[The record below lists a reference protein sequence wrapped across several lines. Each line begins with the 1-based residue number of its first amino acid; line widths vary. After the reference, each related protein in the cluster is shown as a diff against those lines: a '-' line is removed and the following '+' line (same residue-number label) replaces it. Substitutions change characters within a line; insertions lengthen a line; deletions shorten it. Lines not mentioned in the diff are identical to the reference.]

1 MLTALPVI
9 VGSECVTGVIA
20 PMTPNGACSMT
31 ARPWSPLKTS
41 LRMNSTPGV
50 RSPSVL
56 SFSILCSSRPIL
68 VSSISIVPSS
78 THWSIEMRRMWSMI
92 RLRSSIVRSLSCSNA
107 SVGGGDGFVDV
118 GEHAVAAA
126 DSRGRWPL
134 RCHRS
139 RAHLARALARRRCG
153 SVLRWLAWID
163 FVLMRR
169 MMAASLGR

>member
-20 PMTPNGACSMT
+20 PMTPNGACSIT
-31 ARPWSPLKTS
+31 ARPWSPLNTS

-50 RSPSVL
+50 RSPSVF

-92 RLRSSIVRSLSCSNA
+92 RLRSSIVRSLKLLERLA
-107 SVGGGDGFVDV
+107 GGGDRLV
-118 GEHAVAAA
+118 
-126 DSRGRWPL
+126 
-134 RCHRS
+134 
-139 RAHLARALARRRCG
+139 RRR
-153 SVLRWLAWID
+153 
-163 FVLMRR
+163 
-169 MMAASLGR
+169 

>member
-1 MLTALPVI
+1 MTTSVLPPAIMLTALPVI

-20 PMTPNGACSMT
+20 PMTPNGACSIT

-56 SFSILCSSRPIL
+56 SFSILCSSRPIF

-92 RLRSSIVRSLSCSNA
+92 RLRSSIVRSRELLERL
-107 SVGGGDGFVDV
+107 GRGGDRFV
-118 GEHAVAAA
+118 
-126 DSRGRWPL
+126 
-134 RCHRS
+134 
-139 RAHLARALARRRCG
+139 RRQ
-153 SVLRWLAWID
+153 VN
-163 FVLMRR
+163 MP
-169 MMAASLGR
+169 